1 MEVGRPTAS
10 YLVECFWPGVAPEQL
25 ADSDRRVQASTS
37 ALQRRGRNITFV
49 GSILVLAD
57 ESVFC
62 LFDGDE
68 ADVRVVSED
77 AGIPFGRVLET
88 VRRGL

>member
-1 MEVGRPTAS
+1 MEAGRRTAS
-10 YLVECFWPGVAPEQL
+10 YLVECFWPGVGPEHL
-25 ADSDRRVQASTS
+25 VDSTWRVQAATA
-37 ALQRRGRNITFV
+37 ALQRRGRDINFV

-62 LFDGDE
+62 LFDGVE
-68 ADVRVVSED
+68 ADVRAVSEG

>member
-1 MEVGRPTAS
+1 M
-10 YLVECFWPGVAPEQL
+10 
-25 ADSDRRVQASTS
+25 QAATS
-37 ALQRRGRNITFV
+37 ALQRRGRDIHFV

-62 LFDGDE
+62 VFDGVE
-68 ADVRVVSED
+68 ADVRAVSED